1 LCADFNFK
9 YEKENIDLRRARVL
23 ELVAQ
28 GLSQKEIAEK
38 VASSPSTVSLDMQ
51 YLRETGKS
59 KMKTHI
65 EERMPM
71 QYEECQAG
79 LKFMLRKA
87 YEIVEDKSKK
97 TQEVLAA
104 MNLAVNI
111 YGRLM
116 DLSTNGVTFE
126 QAVKWIE
133 DRKKILLT
141 PEEEKRMEEVLA
153 SEDEN
158 EDNDK
163 ETEAEEDPKEEE

>member
-9 YEKENIDLRRARVL
+9 YEKENIELRRARVL

-38 VASSPSTVSLDMQ
+38 VVSSPSTVSLDMQ

-97 TQEVLAA
+97 TQEQLTA
-104 MNLAVNI
+104 MNLAVLI
-111 YGRLM
+111 YGKLM
-116 DLSTNGVTFE
+116 DLSTNGATFE
-126 QAVKWIE
+126 QAIKWIE
-133 DRKKILLT
+133 DRKKIQLT
-141 PEEEKRMEEVLA
+141 PEEEKKMEQVLA
-153 SEDEN
+153 SESESN
-158 EDNDK
+158 E
-163 ETEAEEDPKEEE
+163 EEEEEEEDIKGKE